1 MISYRWQWRLA
12 PSYLNICF
20 LYKGTGVKRV
30 SDIVEEVMHGCE
42 TIQSVQVETQAVA
55 DVGNNVVSEVLVS
68 WKQEAVLLNEPSRPE
83 NALN

>member
-1 MISYRWQWRLA
+1 
-12 PSYLNICF
+12 
-20 LYKGTGVKRV
+20 
-30 SDIVEEVMHGCE
+30 MHGCE